1 MSIEENVQIVKDF
14 FAAMGSDNKQDL
26 LALVAED
33 IEWIIPGEDWPLA
46 GTHRGHAGLADVLQ
60 KASEEV
66 ETTYPEPPEFV
77 AQGDRVLVVGVATGK
92 IKATNKPFKDDWVF
106 DITVRDGKVTK
117 HPGVHRHAST
127 GAGLADGRVR
137 AGVALAIC
145 GHRVGVDGGSAVDRP
160 LARRA
165 LVECPTV
172 KEIPMYDQ
180 SKLSELIRF
189 ARVDAG
195 STVID
200 VYPGD
205 GDWTRLFSDI
215 VGPEGRV
222 YSFVPAEVAHF
233 KNDPVGRMRTLAKE
247 PGRENVEAV
256 SADLVAMP
264 EATQP
269 ADVLWLHLFYHDLHT
284 ALIQAKGATAAD
296 FNRAVYERLK
306 PGGSYVI
313 VDHAAAVGAG
323 TSDAQSLHRIEP
335 ASVREEV
342 EAAGFVLDAE
352 STMLANKDDPH
363 SIKVFDPSIK
373 GETDRFAYRFV
384 KP

>member
-1 MSIEENVQIVKDF
+1 
-14 FAAMGSDNKQDL
+14 
-26 LALVAED
+26 
-33 IEWIIPGEDWPLA
+33 
-46 GTHRGHAGLADVLQ
+46 
-60 KASEEV
+60 
-66 ETTYPEPPEFV
+66 
-77 AQGDRVLVVGVATGK
+77 
-92 IKATNKPFKDDWVF
+92 
-106 DITVRDGKVTK
+106 
-117 HPGVHRHAST
+117 
-127 GAGLADGRVR
+127 
-137 AGVALAIC
+137 
-145 GHRVGVDGGSAVDRP
+145 VDRR

-172 KEIPMYDQ
+172 TEITMYDRY
-180 SKLSELIRF
+180 KLSELIQF

-222 YSFVPAEVAHF
+222 YSFVPTEIADVM
-233 KNDPVGRMRTLAKE
+233 DDQVCRMRALAKE

-256 SADLVAMP
+256 SADLVALP
-264 EATQP
+264 EVTQP

-284 ALIQAKGATAAD
+284 ALIQARGATAAD

-313 VDHAAAVGAG
+313 VDHAAAAGAG
-323 TSDAQSLHRIEP
+323 TSDTQALHRIDP

-342 EAAGFVLDAE
+342 EAAGFVLDAQ
-352 STMLANKDDPH
+352 STMLANRDDPH
-363 SIKVFDPSIK
+363 SIKVFDPSITGK
-373 GETDRFAYRFV
+373 TDRFVYRFV

>member
-1 MSIEENVQIVKDF
+1 
-14 FAAMGSDNKQDL
+14 
-26 LALVAED
+26 
-33 IEWIIPGEDWPLA
+33 
-46 GTHRGHAGLADVLQ
+46 
-60 KASEEV
+60 
-66 ETTYPEPPEFV
+66 
-77 AQGDRVLVVGVATGK
+77 
-92 IKATNKPFKDDWVF
+92 
-106 DITVRDGKVTK
+106 
-117 HPGVHRHAST
+117 
-127 GAGLADGRVR
+127 
-137 AGVALAIC
+137 
-145 GHRVGVDGGSAVDRP
+145 
-160 LARRA
+160 
-165 LVECPTV
+165 
-172 KEIPMYDQ
+172 MYDQ
-180 SKLSELIRF
+180 SKLTELIRL

-205 GDWTRLFSDI
+205 GDWTRLFSDV

-222 YSFVPAEVAHF
+222 YSFVPGEVADF
-233 KNDPVGRMRTLAKE
+233 KNEPVGRMQKLAKE

-269 ADVLWLHLFYHDLHT
+269 ADVVWLHLFYHDLHT
-284 ALIQAKGATAAD
+284 ALIQKKGATAAD

-313 VDHAAAVGAG
+313 VDHAAAAG
-323 TSDAQSLHRIEP
+323 TGLSDTQSLHRIDP

-342 EAAGFVLDAE
+342 EAAGFVLEAE
-352 STMLANKDDPH
+352 STVLANKDDLH

-373 GETDRFAYRFV
+373 GKTDRFAYRFV